1 MNALDERD
9 EITTVQTQK
18 KTILVIDDQKDTG
31 WIMSRI
37 FHDQGDK
44 VIVSRS
50 GKEGLKKLSNR
61 EDLDLVFLDIQ
72 LPDVNGLDVLEQI
85 KKTHPDLKVIIITA
99 FGSPEARQEAL
110 IRGASAF
117 LDKPIQIEEMIRR
130 ANELF
135 KSKS

>member
-110 IRGASAF
+110 LRGASAF
-117 LDKPIQIEEMIRR
+117 LDKPIQIEEMIRL
-130 ANELF
+130 ADKILKN
-135 KSKS
+135 KS